1 MVQGSTCQVHIAPY
15 FGISTA
21 TYRKLNM
28 KTPPLLIA
36 GFLLVITL
44 LVLQVDV
51 YGHGP
56 TRHKFLQARRLAQ
69 AKADRQAE
77 EPAGTNGSRDTCQ
90 LTIDLVDRET
100 RRSLPGLVRATNLSS
115 GKAVKLNGLIH
126 RAMNW
131 YAMPEKATV
140 EVPRTQLKIEA
151 FWGLETERQ
160 KIVVDLTDRDNS
172 TVQLPLNR
180 FHDAAAKGLKS
191 GNTHLHLTRIT
202 HAEAHRYLQIV
213 PRADNLDLVYLSYL
227 RRLPDER
234 NYISNEIVFNSFTG
248 GDLKRLSQQE
258 VLFTN
263 GEEHRH
269 NFGRGGEGYGHVMLL
284 DLVKLILPVSIG
296 PGIMQSGTD
305 GIPLQRGI
313 QTAREDGASVIW
325 CHNTFGFEDVPNWME
340 GLLDAQ
346 NIFDGGTQGSY
357 QDSFYRYLNLGLHVP
372 FSTGTDWFIYDFS
385 RVYVPIDGE
394 LSSEKWLVQLAAGRT
409 YITNG
414 TFLEFQAA
422 GRQVGDTIHLSDPA
436 EIAIRGRGSGRNDFG
451 TLQAVHNGKVVG
463 AAEAVAVGGH
473 FAADIQLTF
482 QVDGPGWVALRV
494 APNPD
499 KKNELDQP
507 LFAHTSP
514 IYIEIGS
521 RRIFDPDIARE
532 LISEIE
538 QNIEVI
544 KSKGTFAD
552 QAERDAVLNVHR
564 RGIESLRQRLELH
577 Q

>member
-1 MVQGSTCQVHIAPY
+1 
-15 FGISTA
+15 
-21 TYRKLNM
+21 M